1 MEGRIVEPKHKYAV
15 IESVHPLMERDNIE
29 VSTGDGGM
37 QYWRIYGLKVVSNK
51 DGYSIYRA
59 KLRKYVM
66 KPMMFVG
73 HKGMGIT
80 FREFADSQAAAQWM
94 RTGSV

>member
-1 MEGRIVEPKHKYAV
+1 MEPKHKYAV
-15 IESVHPLMERDNIE
+15 IESVAPLLERDNIE

-37 QYWRIYGLKVVSNK
+37 QYWRIYGLKVISNK
-51 DGYSIYRA
+51 DGTSIYRA
-59 KLRKYVM
+59 KLRKYVT

-73 HKGMGIT
+73 HKAMGIT

-94 RTGSV
+94 RTGHV